1 MKSLRFM
8 MLTMHASEEWLW
20 LVSIDQLITRGRSNL
35 GTSSKSD
42 GNLYTSVL
50 VWCIGDSYIAT

>member
-35 GTSSKSD
+35 GPLPKVMEI
-42 GNLYTSVL
+42 YTPLS
-50 VWCIGDSYIAT
+50 